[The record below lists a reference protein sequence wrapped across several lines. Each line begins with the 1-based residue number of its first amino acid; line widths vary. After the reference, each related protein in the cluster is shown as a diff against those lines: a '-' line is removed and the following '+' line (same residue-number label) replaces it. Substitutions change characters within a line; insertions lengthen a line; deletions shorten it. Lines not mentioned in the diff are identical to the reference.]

1 MAKGCRIILSI
12 LVMMVLAV
20 PVLSQYRSTYDPLYG
35 PPSRK
40 SDPVQTVNR
49 LSYQNFKYIKLLQSA
64 VMNYGGG
71 ESELTGLVDHYAEA
85 SALYFQNKVEAAA
98 DKFTE
103 NERAILKI
111 AQKLARKYK
120 EDSDRLLNMGLK
132 MNIKQ
137 SLKKG
142 LKGEKRNSSADKFLG
157 NAKFGVQKAN
167 DYFDRYIKATKA
179 SPRGL
184 VMAIYYYRRSKEN
197 IFQMIKSLDIE
208 ETKKKDLL
216 EKYKRDFEDNKNRVY
231 TSMQKEN

>member
-1 MAKGCRIILSI
+1 MMLALAAP
-12 LVMMVLAV
+12 VM
-20 PVLSQYRSTYDPLYG
+20 SQYRSTYDPLYG

-40 SDPVQTVNR
+40 SQPVQTVKR
-49 LSYQNFKYIKLLQSA
+49 LSYQNFKYIKLLQAA

-71 ESELTGLVDHYAEA
+71 EAELTRLVDQYAEA

-98 DKFTE
+98 DKFME
-103 NERAILKI
+103 NEKEILKV
-111 AQKLARKYK
+111 AQKLAKKYRD
-120 EDSDRLLNMGLK
+120 DSDRLLNMGLK

-137 SLKKG
+137 SLKRG
-142 LKGEKRNSSADKFLG
+142 LKGEKRNAVADKFLS

-167 DYFDRYIKATKA
+167 DYYDRYIKATTA

-197 IFQMIKSLDIE
+197 IFQMIKALEMDNDR
-208 ETKKKDLL
+208 KKDLL
-216 EKYKRDFEDNKNRVY
+216 EKHKKDIEDNKNRIY